1 MSKFSSF
8 KKSQL
13 LFESWR
19 IYSEACG
26 CPDKSISEF
35 RDEGGL
41 DLPRKEEEPPE
52 DLEEKIKSFILDSLM
67 PDEDVIS
74 DKRELKE
81 YIIEV
86 MPDKIDRF
94 LEEELLTSDDLRSV
108 AMFRYQADDEDSRAD
123 LAKLYEDI
131 IEIAES
137 MSEYSQNEDF
147 SYWIEASKYYLG
159 DYGWS
164 LTDRLDS
171 AITEQKEFSSVQMA
185 TILSKIQTMA
195 QNNPELKN
203 YVTKVLSSLEA
214 GGDVSKLSE
223 AGKKK

>member
-1 MSKFSSF
+1 MSS
-8 KKSQL
+8 
-13 LFESWR
+13 
-19 IYSEACG
+19 
-26 CPDKSISEF
+26 P
-35 RDEGGL
+35 
-41 DLPRKEEEPPE
+41 
-52 DLEEKIKSFILDSLM
+52 
-67 PDEDVIS
+67 